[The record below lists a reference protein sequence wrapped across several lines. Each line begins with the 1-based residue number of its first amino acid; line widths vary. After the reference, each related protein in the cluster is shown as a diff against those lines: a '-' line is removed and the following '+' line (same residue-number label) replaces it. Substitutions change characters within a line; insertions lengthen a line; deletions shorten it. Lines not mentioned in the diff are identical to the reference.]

1 MTGYAAAFLDK
12 GHVCLLKQ
20 RNAALNRG
28 IDRVALWGS
37 DRLKR
42 HGGDQG
48 SRGDEANEL
57 LRHFVDP
64 ATGPVFRDRSPDYRW
79 RSASA
84 SYPWAREKRMCT
96 RTIAKPE
103 SLQTTGRCCNSS
115 LHRPTASALR
125 AWCRL

>member
-1 MTGYAAAFLDK
+1 MTGYAAALLDE

-42 HGGDQG
+42 HGGEQG

-57 LRHFVDP
+57 LRHLWNRP
-64 ATGPVFRDRSPDYRW
+64 TGPSCPGRSPDYRW

-84 SYPWAREKRMCT
+84 SYPWAREKRMCR
-96 RTIAKPE
+96 RTIATPE
-103 SLQTTGRCCNSS
+103 SPQTTGRCCNS
-115 LHRPTASALR
+115 
-125 AWCRL
+125 